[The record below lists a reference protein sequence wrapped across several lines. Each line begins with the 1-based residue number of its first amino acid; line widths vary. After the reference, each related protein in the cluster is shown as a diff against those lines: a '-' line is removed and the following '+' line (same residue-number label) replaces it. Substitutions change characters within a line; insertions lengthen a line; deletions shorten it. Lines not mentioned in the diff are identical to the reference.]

1 MGNVLIQSDTRER
14 SVETLMPTSRLGPW
28 MATTPRLKLAERMAA
43 ELRRRERRNLVAVGL
58 YGSVARGEDRTH
70 SDVDLLVVVRKK
82 RATIQHLVRAGTL
95 VTILQQTPAEA
106 RAEVTGSRA
115 DLNAA
120 LGGWQSMQL
129 MYDPSGLLSR
139 LTKRAKHPTREQF
152 RQAARQAFLETYE
165 DLGKL
170 RNAVDDEGE
179 AREMAIWYTD
189 GAMGLLFDLNHHV
202 LRTGRRAFI
211 EIRRYGAVGD
221 AIRRL
226 RYERLTARETR
237 RLAEFIWAELIARA
251 REQRISVP
259 EFDR

>member
-1 MGNVLIQSDTRER
+1 MA
-14 SVETLMPTSRLGPW
+14 TSRRFELAKLIG
-28 MATTPRLKLAERMAA
+28 AQLRL
-43 ELRRRERRNLVAVGL
+43 REGRNLVAVGL
-58 YGSVARGEDRTH
+58 YGSVARGEDRAH

-82 RATIQHLVRAGTL
+82 RLTIRHLVRTGIL
-95 VTILQQTPAEA
+95 VTVLQQTPAEA
-106 RAEVTGSRA
+106 RAEVMGSRA
-115 DLNAA
+115 DLNGA
-120 LGGWQSMQL
+120 LGGWQSMRPL
-129 MYDPSGLLSR
+129 YDPSGLLSR

-237 RLAEFIWAELIARA
+237 RLAEFIWAELLARA
-251 REQRISVP
+251 CEQRISVP